1 MQNQI
6 IDNMDSIEDT
16 NLESQEYYGAIV
28 SIQWSNNGWTEAEDI
43 SKSNYDWVRQHGKT
57 FDCWN
62 FSHEVHNIDGWHV
75 GYTSS
80 FNTHLPTE
88 EKRESIKYLFFR
100 SLDFNTKENKII
112 GYYKDPQF
120 GAFTASD
127 GFEGNIRAR
136 IDDMVLFKNPILAK
150 DIASVGYK
158 SNGEPKEISKQ
169 GYTYINK
176 EVVDTLLQTQQ
187 QSYKEDIQKF
197 KHVLEYFVAH
207 LSYLNSEED
216 PAKTPGYERYLRPYI
231 DNSNFRRTG
240 YGWKDGQKIQEQ
252 ISKWEQIGA
261 FHLRI
266 NIVSN
271 FGSYQTRSCYLNW
284 KDTGLN
290 VMADWGNGSITSL
303 KLVEYDIAEEYW
315 SEPIL
320 SYTLNEL
327 GLFDEKEIPTIELRH
342 FFDEYYKMIK
352 DYNTMES
359 ISKYNKLLKHN
370 YNIILNGAPG
380 TGKTFL
386 AKEIAADVVAGKRY
400 EDLTDEERKRIG
412 FVQFHPSYD
421 YTDFVEGLRP
431 IDDGNSN
438 VVFKRKDGIF
448 KEFCKITNSTSNS
461 FESLYYSLKADI
473 KAGKITSYETNAKAK
488 SNKLSIDENGKIL
501 YHSGDKPRKENEK
514 NIKML
519 FEELVAEKQF
529 DISNFISNDL
539 DNRISKLTNRTIKN
553 VDISEYKW
561 TLQQLLSRYKLSQHS
576 KTSKV
581 FIIDEINRGEL
592 SKIFG
597 ELFFSIDP
605 GYREKENRVKVK
617 TQYQNLVEEGDPFY
631 EGFYVPENV
640 YIIGTMNDIDR
651 SVESMDFA
659 MRRRFTFTEITAKES
674 ERILDSVK
682 EWPEDTDKE
691 GLIMKMEALNSAI
704 EKVEGLSSAFHL
716 GGAYF
721 KKIEKCESYVE
732 LWDQYLESIVKEY
745 LRGMPKAEELLKTL
759 KAAYNG
765 TKEEEE

>member
-1 MQNQI
+1 M
-6 IDNMDSIEDT
+6 DNNEDT

-80 FNTHLPTE
+80 FNTHPPTE

-120 GAFTASD
+120 GTFTASD

-136 IDDMVLFKNPILAK
+136 IDDMVLFKNPILVN
-150 DIASVGYK
+150 DIDVGYK
-158 SNGEPKEISKQ
+158 ADGTPKEVSKQ

-176 EVVDTLLQTQQ
+176 GVVETLLLTQQ
-187 QSYKEDIQKF
+187 SSYMEDIQKF
-197 KHVLEYFVAH
+197 KNILEAFVAH
-207 LSYLNSEED
+207 LSYLD
-216 PAKTPGYERYLRPYI
+216 CGKKGQRTPGYEKYI
-231 DNSNFRRTG
+231 KPIPELKETS
-240 YGWKDGQKIQEQ
+240 IQHQ
-252 ISKWEQIGA
+252 ISDWCKIGDYRLHA
-261 FHLRI
+261 KLSGFAR
-266 NIVSN
+266 NK
-271 FGSYQTRSCYLNW
+271 YRSRFNYLNW
-284 KDTGLN
+284 KNTGLN
-290 VMADWGNGSITSL
+290 VTAEWDDSQITYLYLNIHDSAT
-303 KLVEYDIAEEYW
+303 KDW
-315 SEPIL
+315 SEPL
-320 SYTLNEL
+320 LRFTPDEL
-327 GLFDEKEIPTIELRH
+327 GLFDEKEVPTTELQK
-342 FFDEYYKMIK
+342 FFNKYYEMIK
-352 DYNTMES
+352 NHYTMDGISRYNE
-359 ISKYNKLLKHN
+359 LLKCN
-370 YNIILNGAPG
+370 YNIILTGAPG

-386 AKEIAADVVAGKRY
+386 AKEIAAKMVAGKRY
-400 EDLTDEERKRIG
+400 ADLDNEEKERIG
-412 FVQFHPSYD
+412 SVQFHPSYD
-421 YTDFVEGLRP
+421 YTDFVEGIRP
-431 IDDGNSN
+431 DKDKNGN
-438 VVFKRKDGIF
+438 VVFKRMDGTF
-448 KEFCKITNSTSNS
+448 KAFCKNAQSHP
-461 FESLYYSLKADI
+461 ES
-473 KAGKITSYETNAKAK
+473 
-488 SNKLSIDENGKIL
+488 
-501 YHSGDKPRKENEK
+501 R
-514 NIKML
+514 
-519 FEELVAEKQF
+519 F
-529 DISNFISNDL
+529 
-539 DNRISKLTNRTIKN
+539 
-553 VDISEYKW
+553 
-561 TLQQLLSRYKLSQHS
+561 
-576 KTSKV
+576 V

-605 GYREKENRVKVK
+605 GYREEENRMKMN
-617 TQYQNLVEEGDPFY
+617 TQYQNLVEAVDPFF

-691 GLIMKMEALNSAI
+691 GLIVKMEALNSAI